1 MKSIIS
7 QKECKLIEKRSR
19 FISCVFSCNSKDEQ
33 AIILKEL
40 KRKHPSATHVC
51 YASIIDGE
59 AYSSDDREPSGT
71 AGVPIS
77 SMLKKYG
84 VDNCLCAVV
93 RYFGGVKLG
102 VPGLID
108 AYKKSA
114 ELCFEDNTKDVVLKN
129 EYMCKCS
136 FASFSAVKSLLA
148 KNNISTTN
156 EDYSS
161 LVTFC
166 VYLSETERDMLS
178 NKDVEITPTGN
189 KKYV

>member
-7 QKECKLIEKRSR
+7 QKECKLVEKRSR

-33 AIILKEL
+33 TAIIKEL

-51 YASIIDGE
+51 NASIVDGE
-59 AYSSDDREPSGT
+59 VYYSDDREPSGT

-102 VPGLID
+102 VPGLIE
-108 AYKKSA
+108 AYKNAA
-114 ELCFEDNTKDVVLKN
+114 ELCLDGNTKDVVLKN

-148 KNNISTTN
+148 KNNIQTTD
-156 EDYSS
+156 EEYSS

-166 VYLSETERDMLS
+166 VYLSETERNMLS
-178 NKDVEITPTGN
+178 NKDVEVTPTGN